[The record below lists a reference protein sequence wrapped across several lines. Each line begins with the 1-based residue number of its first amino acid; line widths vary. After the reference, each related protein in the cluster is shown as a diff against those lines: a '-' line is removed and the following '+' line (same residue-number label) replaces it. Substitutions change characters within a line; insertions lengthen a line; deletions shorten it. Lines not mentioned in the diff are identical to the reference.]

1 MALNCRLT
9 GIRPGQGEIEVR
21 GSGLSGERFELAV
34 QRSTDEH
41 YLGADATWQTTPY
54 WHRVARISEEAGS
67 LRLAAGSGIV
77 DGLLGSLGAAL
88 RVLLRAGG
96 REEQG
101 MLRVKGLLGSE
112 AADQTRIMP
121 PRVEEVPPSPPRLTP
136 DPSPVRALDQALE
149 IIAPE
154 RSEAPRRPP
163 QRSAWHILLLPL
175 ALVVSALLGA
185 WYLGWLDPWLQP
197 GQPPEKVAKAEQ
209 PDEPPK
215 EPSPP
220 APETSAPEP
229 SAPAEQPSAS
239 PSPSPTPAPPPAK
252 GLARLREL
260 LATSPSPQAMYEQA
274 QQWDQAGD
282 CAAAVP
288 LYARAAGAD
297 PAVAAK
303 VARLYDPEGFS
314 PTPCISKPDEANAAL
329 WYEDA
334 AHAGDPKAQAR
345 LGAILTVRATSGPV
359 HEDGVEWLRK
369 AAAAGETRAKQQAPS
384 TRQP

>member
-9 GIRPGQGEIEVR
+9 GIRPGQGEIEVT

-34 QRSTDEH
+34 QRSTDER
-41 YLGADATWQTTPY
+41 YLGADATWQATPY
-54 WHRVARISEEAGS
+54 WHRVAPIIQEAGS

-77 DGLLGSLGAAL
+77 DGLLGSVGAAL

-136 DPSPVRALDQALE
+136 DPSPVRALDQAPE

-175 ALVVSALLGA
+175 ALVVAALLGA

-197 GQPPEKVAKAEQ
+197 GQPSGKVAQVEQ
-209 PDEPPK
+209 PGEPPK
-215 EPSPP
+215 ELSAP
-220 APETSAPEP
+220 APATSAPEP
-229 SAPAEQPSAS
+229 PAPEEYPSISAS
-239 PSPSPTPAPPPAK
+239 PSPTPPPAK

-260 LATSPSPQAMYEQA
+260 LATGPTPQAMYEQA
-274 QQWDQAGD
+274 QKWDQAGD

-297 PAVAAK
+297 PAVAAE
-303 VARLYDPEGFS
+303 VARLYDPEGFA

-345 LGAILTVRATSGPV
+345 LGEILTAGATSGPV
-359 HEDGVEWLRK
+359 YEDGVEWLRK
-369 AAAAGETRAKQQAPS
+369 AASAGKTRPKQQAPS
-384 TRQP
+384 PGQP